1 MGIKIDYPRLTATE
15 RAAEK
20 KKKIFSDFEAGRKK
34 LKEKFA
40 DRGTSGA
47 AEQEKQELRQ
57 LDKTVRN
64 LRKVMD
70 AENKNRDIARAKK
83 DLAFIKE
90 QNRIAPI
97 RGDIDDIKEAK
108 KKLKNLQGSA
118 LSRMAKTASKFGL
131 SKLAGVGS
139 VLNPTQMGMGA
150 ISENPEAKKMIEQAY
165 GKKRGGKVMKMRGG
179 GLATRGTSFTIR

>member
-1 MGIKIDYPRLTATE
+1 MTQKKSQLQTAGEVLLPATGVAGTAYLTGLAYDEITGGE
-15 RAAEK
+15 R
-20 KKKIFSDFEAGRKK
+20 GRKLKNRRK
-34 LKEKFA
+34 LKEQ
-40 DRGTSGA
+40 RR
-47 AEQEKQELRQ
+47 AEQLEKKRQ
-57 LDKTVRN
+57 REIKS
-64 LRKVMD
+64 
-70 AENKNRDIARAKK
+70 AKK
-83 DLAFIKE
+83 NLAFIKE
-90 QNRIAPI
+90 QNKIAPI

-108 KKLKNLQGSA
+108 KNLKNLQGSA

-179 GLATRGTSFTIR
+179 GLATRGTKFSIR

>member
-1 MGIKIDYPRLTATE
+1 MTQKKKSQLQTAGEVLLPTMIGGGALLGTAIGAGALYDKVTGGE
-15 RAAEK
+15 RRRRRRASEK
-20 KKKIFSDFEAGRKK
+20 KSA
-34 LKEKFA
+34 KFQA
-40 DRGTSGA
+40 
-47 AEQEKQELRQ
+47 K
-57 LDKTVRN
+57 
-64 LRKVMD
+64 MD
-70 AENKNRDIARAKK
+70 AENKKRDIARAKK

-139 VLNPTQMGMGA
+139 VLNPTQMAMGA
-150 ISENPEAKKMIEQAY
+150 ISENPEPKKMIHQAY
-165 GKKRGGKVMKMRGG
+165 GKKRGGRVMKMRGG
-179 GLATRGTSFTIR
+179 GLATRGTKFSIR